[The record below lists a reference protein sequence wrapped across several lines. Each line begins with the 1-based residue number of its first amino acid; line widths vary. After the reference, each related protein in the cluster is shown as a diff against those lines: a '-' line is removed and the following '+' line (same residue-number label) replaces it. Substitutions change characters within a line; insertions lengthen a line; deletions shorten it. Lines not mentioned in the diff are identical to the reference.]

1 LISNDISLLP
11 EYVEEILHLHVIP
24 MRHQV
29 GRNFILMQN
38 ARPHTARIVLK
49 VPRRKQHRGAITS
62 TDERGFKSHR
72 TCMGHD
78 GKKDMQFGKTANESP
93 RTRSSNSGKYLPQLN
108 LASMREQ
115 LQEVIRRQDGNIRF

>member
-1 LISNDISLLP
+1 MTAVYYIILTSNDISLLS

-49 VPRRKQHRGAITS
+49 VPRRKQHRGAIIS

-93 RTRSSNSGKYLPQLN
+93 RTRNSIASNIVEN
-108 LASMREQ
+108 T
-115 LQEVIRRQDGNIRF
+115 